1 MTKPE
6 TRMSPDGAGAP
17 FVPSCL
23 RAFVPYSHPHSSFGF
38 RVSGFRAKRGFT
50 VIELLVVMGL
60 IIILA
65 GFLFYAYQHVVTDR
79 KISDTKTSM
88 QALQSLLGNYEQATH
103 YQRPLPIVYATQDTF
118 APNPALPSWESA
130 ITSLTSANRVQ
141 WQLQF
146 WTGGFTGSGE
156 PAASVLTA
164 DALSSTVNGYP
175 YQLADTICVMY
186 AIESIPENAAI
197 LNSLP
202 ANLKKTIYVSS
213 TNNAGPGT
221 DTSMPV
227 TLVLDGWGNPILFVP
242 ADGLSYVM
250 TSTDPTYNAASVY
263 TLGAPITYQG
273 AIATNPT
280 YTYTCI
286 NNIPAG
292 TTGAMTAG
300 EPPTYPASYPAPAP
314 IYVYVAGA
322 APPNWGGLCDPNSL
336 RPFWVSGG
344 PDGDVTNARGYN
356 PANPGASTHHD
367 DDNIYSFSN

>member
-6 TRMSPDGAGAP
+6 TRIKPEARMSSNCAVAP
-17 FVPSCL
+17 LVPSCL
-23 RAFVPYSHPHSSFGF
+23 RAFVPSSHPHSSFGF

-103 YQRPLPIVYATQDTF
+103 YQRPLPIVYATQDTV

-130 ITSLTSANRVQ
+130 ITSLTSANLVQ

-202 ANLKKTIYVSS
+202 ANLKKTI
-213 TNNAGPGT
+213 
-221 DTSMPV
+221 
-227 TLVLDGWGNPILFVP
+227 
-242 ADGLSYVM
+242 
-250 TSTDPTYNAASVY
+250 
-263 TLGAPITYQG
+263 
-273 AIATNPT
+273 
-280 YTYTCI
+280 
-286 NNIPAG
+286 
-292 TTGAMTAG
+292 
-300 EPPTYPASYPAPAP
+300 
-314 IYVYVAGA
+314 
-322 APPNWGGLCDPNSL
+322 
-336 RPFWVSGG
+336 
-344 PDGDVTNARGYN
+344 
-356 PANPGASTHHD
+356 
-367 DDNIYSFSN
+367 